1 MFQLATGRSSAS
13 ADRSTSRKYRHSD
26 SESDRKY
33 VSRTPSPAENPKKV
47 SHTPSAPVPSTSK
60 QTQPAH
66 LPEKSLESVPIWE
79 DYMPDLSR
87 EIRDLQRIVAQ
98 AVESGSLKKK
108 KKKSAKKEKSS
119 SSSNNQSSSDSEGE
133 EVKAPAPPAP
143 TVSKKSKSKK
153 ILADLVAAQQKHV
166 LSVAPTPKR
175 KPTPAQKKK
184 LILGLAKR
192 LTQALEDSI

>member
-1 MFQLATGRSSAS
+1 MFQLATSRSSAS
-13 ADRSTSRKYRHSD
+13 ADRTTNSRKYQQSD

-33 VSRTPSPAENPKKV
+33 VSRTPSPTVPSTPK
-47 SHTPSAPVPSTSK
+47 PQPLQSTSK
-60 QTQPAH
+60 QTQPAQ
-66 LPEKSLESVPIWE
+66 LAEKTLESVPIWE

-108 KKKSAKKEKSS
+108 KKKAKKEKSS
-119 SSSNNQSSSDSEGE
+119 SSSNSNSSSDSEA
-133 EVKAPAPPAP
+133 EVVKAPPAP
-143 TVSKKSKSKK
+143 PPASSSKKSKSKK
-153 ILADLVAAQQKHV
+153 VLADLAAAQQKAA
-166 LSVAPTPKR
+166 LSVAQAPKR

>member
-1 MFQLATGRSSAS
+1 
-13 ADRSTSRKYRHSD
+13 
-26 SESDRKY
+26 
-33 VSRTPSPAENPKKV
+33 
-47 SHTPSAPVPSTSK
+47 
-60 QTQPAH
+60 
-66 LPEKSLESVPIWE
+66 
-79 DYMPDLSR
+79 MPDLSR

-108 KKKSAKKEKSS
+108 KKKSAKKEKNSS
-119 SSSNNQSSSDSEGE
+119 SSNQSSSDSEGE

>member
-33 VSRTPSPAENPKKV
+33 VSRTPSPTEKV

-66 LPEKSLESVPIWE
+66 LPDKSLESVPIWE

-119 SSSNNQSSSDSEGE
+119 SSNQSSSDSEGE
-133 EVKAPAPPAP
+133 EVKAPSTPTP

-153 ILADLVAAQQKHV
+153 ILADLAAAQQKQV

>member
-33 VSRTPSPAENPKKV
+33 VSRTPSPTENPKKI
-47 SHTPSAPVPSTSK
+47 SHTTSAPVPSTSK

-66 LPEKSLESVPIWE
+66 LPDKSLESVPIWE

-119 SSSNNQSSSDSEGE
+119 SSNQSSSDSEGE
-133 EVKAPAPPAP
+133 EVKAPSTPPP
-143 TVSKKSKSKK
+143 TASKKSKSKK